1 MPSKPNKLGQFW
13 QELKRRKVLRSLAI
27 YAGTAFIILEA
38 ATIIFPRWGFPDW
51 TIDLVLYLLILGAF
65 ITFIIAWIYDITPGG
80 VHKTKPE
87 AEEQEREILPESN
100 AWKVATYISLVVIV
114 AFIIFNIVPF
124 NKLARAGTIDSVIIL
139 PFNNF
144 TGDDQLDNMVSG
156 MHSMLIGDL
165 GRVSRLR
172 VISPTTANV
181 YKDADMSVPEIA
193 SELGVNG
200 VIDLDVMC
208 LGDSVCL
215 QVKVISP
222 YPEEK
227 LLWIA
232 DYKVDKS
239 QMLNLYSQITKQI
252 ADEVHIE
259 LSPEEEQRLAESR
272 TVDPEALD
280 AYLKGLSFSNKFSPE
295 GLEKAKEYFQLAID
309 KDPDWADPYAG
320 MAATWRLGWFF
331 GWIAQDI
338 ALPKIYSYLN
348 KAFELDPNSAYAY
361 HIKARTA
368 VWTECNWEEGE
379 KAFSRSLELNPNDAV
394 AHMYYSHLLM
404 ILRKHD
410 QAVIHAQLGLELSP
424 MEPNVLSLYA
434 VVMLDVGDYQ
444 SAIEHFEKALSIDP
458 SFWFAIGNLLRA
470 YIAAGDY
477 EKWIE
482 LWKKY
487 DCWDDEIKET
497 IEKVLHEDG
506 FVAAIEEFLKVNEE
520 FGRVGCQMGYYSK
533 FLWFIQLKEYD
544 KALDN
549 LEKMFEISY
558 QNLTYMATNLNHYG
572 QLKTYPRYIALLE
585 KMNLPLPEGR

>member
-1 MPSKPNKLGQFW
+1 MTSSPNKLSQFW

-51 TIDLVLYLLILGAF
+51 TIDLLLYLLILGAF

-87 AEEQEREILPESN
+87 PEDQEREILPESN

-124 NKLARAGTIDSVIIL
+124 NKLARVGTIDSVVIL

-215 QVKVISP
+215 QVKVIST

-227 LLWIA
+227 LLWIE
-232 DYKVDKS
+232 DYKVEKS
-239 QMLNLYSQITKQI
+239 QIMNLYSQITKQI
-252 ADEVHIE
+252 ADEVQIE

-272 TVDPEALD
+272 TVDPEALE
-280 AYLKGLSFSNKFSPE
+280 AYLKGLSYSNQFNV
-295 GLEKAKEYFQLAID
+295 EKAKESFQLAID
-309 KDPDWADPYAG
+309 KEPEWADPYAG
-320 MAATWRLGWFF
+320 LANAWRLTW
-331 GWIAQDI
+331 WIGLAPQNI
-338 ALPKIYSYLN
+338 ALPEIYSYLN

-361 HIKARTA
+361 HIKARTS
-368 VWTECNWEEGE
+368 VWTEWKWEQGE
-379 KAFSRSLELNPNDAV
+379 QAFLRSLELNPSDAI
-394 AHMYYSHLLM
+394 ARMYYSHLLM
-404 ILRKHD
+404 ILRRHD
-410 QAVIHAQLGLELSP
+410 QAVTQAQLALELSP
-424 MEPNVLSLYA
+424 MEPFALFLYGNV
-434 VVMLDVGDYQ
+434 MQEVGDYQ
-444 SAIEHFEKALSIDP
+444 SAIEHFNKALSIDP
-458 SFWFAIGNLLRA
+458 NARYVMGNLEGA
-470 YIAAGDY
+470 YRAAGDY

-482 LWKKY
+482 IWKKIV
-487 DCWDDEIKET
+487 CWDDDIKAS

-506 FVAAIEEFLKVNEE
+506 FVAAIEELLKANEE
-520 FGRVGCQMGYYSK
+520 FGKEGCQMHYMDK
-533 FLWFIQLKEYD
+533 FDWYMELKEYE

-549 LEKMFEISY
+549 LEKLYEISFS
-558 QNLTYMATNLNHYG
+558 NMPYMGTNRFYYE

-585 KMNLPLPEGR
+585 KMNLPLPEED

>member
-1 MPSKPNKLGQFW
+1 MPERSNILSQFW

-27 YAGTAFIILEA
+27 YAGSAFIILEA
-38 ATIIFPRWGFPDW
+38 ATIIFPRWGLPDW
-51 TIDLVLYLLILGAF
+51 AIDLVLYILILGVF
-65 ITFIIAWIYDITPGG
+65 ITFIIAWIYDITPEG
-80 VHKTKPE
+80 VYKTRPEPEDQETEKPS
-87 AEEQEREILPESN
+87 ESN
-100 AWKVATYISLVVIV
+100 AWKIATYVSLLIIV
-114 AFIIFNIVPF
+114 AFIIFNVVPF
-124 NKLARAGTIDSVIIL
+124 DKSARAGTIDSVVIL

-193 SELGVNG
+193 SELGVNA

-208 LGDSVCL
+208 MGDTVCL
-215 QVKVISP
+215 QAKVISP

-232 DYKVDKS
+232 DYKVETG
-239 QMLNLYSQITKQI
+239 QILNLYNQITKQI
-252 ADEVHIE
+252 ADEVKIE

-272 TVDPEALD
+272 RVDPEALD

-320 MAATWRLGWFF
+320 LASTWRLGWFF

-348 KAFELDPNSAYAY
+348 KAFERDPNSAYAY

-404 ILRKHD
+404 ILRRHD
-410 QAVIHAQLGLELSP
+410 QAVTHAQLGLDLSP
-424 MEPNVLSLYA
+424 MEPMVLSLYA

-444 SAIEHFEKALSIDP
+444 SAIEHFEKALSINP
-458 SFWFAIGNLLRA
+458 NFWFAMVNLLPA
-470 YIAAGDY
+470 YIAAGDF

-482 LWKKY
+482 LWKKIE
-487 DCWDDEIKET
+487 CWDDEIKT
-497 IEKVLHEDG
+497 SIEKVLHEDG
-506 FVAAIEEFLKVNEE
+506 FVAAIEELLMMNEK
-520 FGRVGCQMGYYSK
+520 FGKEGCQMTDGAK
-533 FLWFIQLKEYD
+533 FFWFIQLKKYD
-544 KALDN
+544 EVQDY
-549 LEKMFEISY
+549 LEKLYESPCSK
-558 QNLTYMATNLNHYG
+558 LTYIGTNANFYD
-572 QLKTYPRYIALLE
+572 QLKTYPRYIALLK
-585 KMNLPLPEGR
+585 KMNLPLPEN